1 MAAKILVV
9 DDEIQFVEMMANR
22 LKTKGYEVMT
32 AASGVEA
39 LSLVRQSE
47 PDLLILDIRLG
58 DESGLEL
65 LRHLLEI
72 RPSLCVILNSGYS
85 TYRDDFSSWLA
96 DAYLLKSSDTGT
108 LREKVRE
115 LLTSSGVGNL
125 ARALREPGRGVLQ
138 ARGLAHGSQQ
148 HSLLRDHSALTLRVL
163 S

>member
-1 MAAKILVV
+1 MARILIV
-9 DDEIQFVEMMANR
+9 DDEVSI
-22 LKTKGYEVMT
+22 LKLYKNEFEDGGHEVMT

-148 HSLLRDHSALTLRVL
+148 HSLPRS
-163 S
+163 